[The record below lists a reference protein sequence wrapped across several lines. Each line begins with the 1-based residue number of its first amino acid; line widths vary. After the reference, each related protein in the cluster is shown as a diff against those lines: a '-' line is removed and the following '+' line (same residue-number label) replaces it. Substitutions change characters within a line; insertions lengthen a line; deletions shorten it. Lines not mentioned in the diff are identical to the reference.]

1 MEMAHVCQIF
11 YRHMKDKDKDQS
23 SAEIAPPLGGEQGTV
38 HHRMEV
44 LEMRIH
50 VEIPA
55 LTLAKKTSFLPR

>member
-1 MEMAHVCQIF
+1 
-11 YRHMKDKDKDQS
+11 MKDKDKDQS

-38 HHRMEV
+38 HHRTEV

-55 LTLAKKTSFLPR
+55 LTPAKKTSFLPR